1 MLKSAVF
8 ISEILTYISIFNAF
22 IFKSSLM
29 IRYLYVINNTL
40 KIALR
45 SFNQFEVINKFN
57 FSVVS
62 VLVIQDFLSIMQG
75 TPGPLFK
82 GWITLSS

>member
-8 ISEILTYISIFNAF
+8 ISEILTYISIFNPF

-40 KIALR
+40 KNALR
-45 SFNQFEVINKFN
+45 SFNQLEVINKFN

-62 VLVIQDFLSIMQG
+62 LYL
-75 TPGPLFK
+75 
-82 GWITLSS
+82 